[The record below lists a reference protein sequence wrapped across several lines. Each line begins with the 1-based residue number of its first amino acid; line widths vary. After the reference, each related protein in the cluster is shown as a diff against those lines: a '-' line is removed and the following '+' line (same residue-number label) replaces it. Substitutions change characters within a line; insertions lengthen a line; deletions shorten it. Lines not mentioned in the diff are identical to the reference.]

1 MDEDTIQLVSRL
13 WWNNFRNL
21 ETVSNGNVFVVARKF
36 DYNAIKLLLEVA
48 TVHERDLYIYSN
60 TFGDMRAL
68 FSLKEVNTDGTRN

>member
-21 ETVSNGNVFVVARKF
+21 ETASNGNVFVVARKF

-48 TVHERDLYIYSN
+48 TVHERDLCIYSD
-60 TFGDMRAL
+60 TFGKMRAL
-68 FSLKEVNTDGTRN
+68 FSLKEDVL